1 MWEVQ
6 FQGFSLRQFS
16 FAAVSVLAL
25 AALGLA
31 GCQSGSGVDALDL
44 NGQGN
49 NEPVK
54 LSELRMYCPAVQLRE
69 GTAYFNTYERGGKDD
84 ATRVIYQASIADVT
98 RQCSRSGNMLNIKVA
113 VAGRIVPG
121 PKGKAGTITMPIRV
135 AAIQGAEVMYS
146 QLYKHPVNIPDTIGA
161 TQFIFSEAVFQI
173 PVPATQNVL
182 IFAGYDEGPY
192 DTP

>member
-1 MWEVQ
+1 M
-6 FQGFSLRQFS
+6 SRFS
-16 FAAVSVLAL
+16 FAVASVLAV

-44 NGQGN
+44 NS
-49 NEPVK
+49 ERDPVK
-54 LSELRMYCPAVQLRE
+54 LSELRMYCPSVQLRE

-84 ATRVIYQASIADVT
+84 ATRVVYQASIADVT
-98 RQCSRSGNMLNIKVA
+98 RQCSKAGGMLNIRIA
-113 VAGRIVPG
+113 IAGRIVPG

-135 AAIQGAEVMYS
+135 AVVQGSDVLYS
-146 QLYKHPVNIPDTIGA
+146 QLYKHPVNIGDTIGA
-161 TQFIFSEAVFQI
+161 TQFIFSDAAFQI
-173 PVPATQNVL
+173 PTPATQNVL